1 MRAAARQRIAGG
13 CIVNAAQSQQ
23 SPDPYHIASHS
34 AHADADAATY
44 TLNHADTFAVLDRW
58 GDADGA
64 EGGSMGIY
72 HRDTRYLS
80 RLQAHVNGVRPV
92 LLTSTVADDNLTL
105 VVDLTNEESG
115 DLPKDAL
122 HLRKRAA
129 IHAGCC
135 EIAYEIGNYDVRPH
149 AIELAVGVAA
159 DFRDIFEVRGMRRRR
174 EGPRCRREVG
184 GEELRFE
191 YDGLDR
197 VRRTTVLKWSDQ
209 PQRLDRQSA
218 RFHWTL
224 QPGERAEVTALLR
237 FVEHGFQPAPAMRKR
252 KPDHIAHWLGL
263 LPKIETTCRPLQLWL
278 RRSAADLSS
287 LIAET
292 PCGPYPH
299 AGVPWYNTAFGRDG
313 LIAALQLLWAVPE
326 LARGVLRFLAAT
338 QATQTDPAHD
348 AEPGK
353 IVHETRVCEMAR
365 LGEVPF
371 GRYYGSVDSTP
382 LFVVLAGEYLHRT
395 GDLDLIR
402 ELLPALEAGLTWL
415 DDYGDSN
422 HDGFIDYAQQAGNG
436 LANQGWKDSVDA
448 ISHKDGTLARSPIAL
463 CEVQAYVFAAWNC
476 ADFVFRALGDEARA
490 ARYRDKADDLCK
502 RFNRVFWL
510 DALDGYALAL
520 DGQGQPCEVLASN
533 AGQCLWTGIV
543 PPERAQRLART
554 LLDPRLFSGWGIR
567 TLAEGE
573 VRYNPLSYHNG
584 SVWPHDNALIARG
597 LARYGCMKQAVR
609 VFDAFCDAATLL
621 PLHRLPEL
629 YCGFGKISNLGP
641 VPYPVA
647 CSPQAWA
654 VGSIYMLLSA
664 LLGMD
669 IDARRRTLLFRSAK
683 LPCEVQGLRISNWRV
698 GGGVCDLEFH
708 RHGNDIALH
717 VANKPEGWTIM
728 TMK

>member
-1 MRAAARQRIAGG
+1 MNAAASQR
-13 CIVNAAQSQQ
+13 

-34 AHADADAATY
+34 AHADADASTY

-58 GDADGA
+58 GDANG
-64 EGGSMGIY
+64 GGSGSPGFY

-115 DLPKDAL
+115 ELPKDAL

-135 EIAYEIGNYDVRPH
+135 EIIYEIGNYDVEPH
-149 AIELAVGVAA
+149 AIELAISVDA
-159 DFRDIFEVRGMRRRR
+159 DFRDIFEVRGMKRRR
-174 EGPRCRREVG
+174 EGPRCKRETG
-184 GEELRFE
+184 PDEIRFV
-191 YDGLDR
+191 YTGLDH
-197 VRRTTVLKWSDQ
+197 VRRTTQLKWSAPPTHHDK
-209 PQRLDRQSA
+209 DCM
-218 RFHWTL
+218 RFRWHL
-224 QPGERAEVTALLR
+224 QPGEHATVTATLH
-237 FVEHGFQPAPAMRKR
+237 FIEQGFEPAQAMRER
-252 KPDHIAHWLGL
+252 KPDHIAYWHDR
-263 LPKIETTCRPLQLWL
+263 LPKIETTCRPLELWL

-313 LIAALQLLWAVPE
+313 LITAMQLLWALPE
-326 LARGVLRFLAAT
+326 LARGVLRFLAST
-338 QATQTDPAHD
+338 QAQEDDPAHD

-382 LFVVLAGEYLHRT
+382 LFIVLAGEYLHQT

-402 ELLPALEAGLTWL
+402 ELRPALDAALNWIDE
-415 DDYGDSN
+415 YGDSD
-422 HDGFIDYAQQAGNG
+422 HDGFIDYAAHASNG
-436 LANQGWKDSVDA
+436 LTNQGWKDSVDA
-448 ISHKDGTLARSPIAL
+448 VSHKDGTLATSPIAL
-463 CEVQAYVFAAWNC
+463 CEVQAYVFAAWSS
-476 ADFVFRALGDEARA
+476 ADFIWRALGDGDGAKRF
-490 ARYRDKADDLCK
+490 RDKARALK
-502 RFNRVFWL
+502 LRFNETFWVASL
-510 DALDGYALAL
+510 DSYALAI
-520 DGQGQPCEVLASN
+520 DGTRKPCAVLASN

-543 PPERAQRLART
+543 QRDKAERLART
-554 LLDPRLFSGWGIR
+554 LLDPRMFSGWGIR
-567 TLAEGE
+567 TLADSE

-597 LARYGCMKQAVR
+597 LSRYGFTDAAMQ
-609 VFDAFCDAATLL
+609 VFNAFSDSATLL

-629 YCGFGKISNLGP
+629 FCGFQKVSNLGP

-654 VGSIYMLLSA
+654 VGSIYMLLAA
-664 LLGMD
+664 LLGLE
-669 IDARRRTLLFRSAK
+669 IDASARTLIFRSSQ
-683 LPCEVQGLRISNWRV
+683 LPREVDGLRIGNWRV
-698 GGGVCDLEFH
+698 GGGVCDLEFR
-708 RHGNDIALH
+708 RHGDDVALH
-717 VANKPEGWTIM
+717 VAEKPKGWTVM
-728 TMK
+728 TLK

>member
-1 MRAAARQRIAGG
+1 MNAAASQR
-13 CIVNAAQSQQ
+13 

-34 AHADADAATY
+34 AHADADASSY

-58 GDADGA
+58 GDAGDS
-64 EGGSMGIY
+64 EGGSLGIY

-80 RLQAHVNGVRPV
+80 RLQAHLNGVRPV

-105 VVDLTNEESG
+105 VVDLTNEES
-115 DLPKDAL
+115 DELPKDVL

-135 EIAYEIGNYDVRPH
+135 EIVYAIGNYDVEPH
-149 AIELAVGVAA
+149 AIELEIGVAA

-174 EGPRCRREVG
+174 EGPQCKREMSG
-184 GEELRFE
+184 DELRFE
-191 YDGLDR
+191 YCGLDQ
-197 VRRTTVLKWSDQ
+197 VRRTTILKWSEN
-209 PQRLDRQSA
+209 PHHRDRQSM
-218 RFHWTL
+218 RFRWHL
-224 QPGERAEVTALLR
+224 QPGERAEVTATLH

-252 KPDHIAHWLGL
+252 KPDHIAYWHDR

-313 LIAALQLLWAVPE
+313 LITALQLLWALPE

-338 QATQTDPAHD
+338 QATEVDPAHD

-382 LFVVLAGEYLHRT
+382 LFLVLAGEYLHET
-395 GDLDLIR
+395 GDLESIR
-402 ELLPALEAGLTWL
+402 ELRPSLEAALAWI

-422 HDGFIDYAQQAGNG
+422 HDGFIDYAAHASNG
-436 LANQGWKDSVDA
+436 LTNQGWKDSVDA
-448 ISHKDGTLARSPIAL
+448 ISHKDGTLAGSPIAL
-463 CEVQAYVFAAWNC
+463 CEVQAYVFAAWNS
-476 ADFVFRALGDEARA
+476 ADFIFHSLGDEDRA
-490 ARYRDKADDLCK
+490 ARYRDKARDLYE
-502 RFNRVFWL
+502 RFNRVFWR
-510 DALDGYALAL
+510 DALDSYALAL
-520 DGQGQPCEVLASN
+520 DGEGKPCEVLASN

-554 LLDPRLFSGWGIR
+554 LLDQPMFSGWGIR

-573 VRYNPLSYHNG
+573 VRYNPLSYHDG

-597 LARYGCMKQAVR
+597 LSRYGCMKEAVR
-609 VFDAFCDAATLL
+609 VFNAFSESATLL

-629 YCGFGKISNLGP
+629 YCGFRKVSNLGP

-654 VGSIYMLLSA
+654 VGSIYMMLAA

-669 IDARRRTLLFRSAK
+669 IDARRRTLLFRSSK
-683 LPCEVQGLRISNWRV
+683 LPREVKGLHISNWHV
-698 GGGVCDLEFH
+698 GGGLCDLEFH
-708 RHGNDIALH
+708 RHGDDIALH
-717 VANKPEGWTIM
+717 VAEKPEGWTVM

>member
-1 MRAAARQRIAGG
+1 MNATAQR
-13 CIVNAAQSQQ
+13 

-34 AHADADAATY
+34 AHADADASSY

-58 GDADGA
+58 GDADSDA
-64 EGGSMGIY
+64 GGSLGFY

-80 RLQAHVNGVRPV
+80 CFQAHLNGVRPV

-105 VVDLTNEESG
+105 VVDLTNEES
-115 DLPKDAL
+115 DELSKDAL
-122 HLRKRAA
+122 HLRKCAA

-135 EIAYEIGNYDVRPH
+135 EILYEIGNYDMQPH
-149 AIELAVGVAA
+149 EVVLEIRIDA
-159 DFRDIFEVRGMRRRR
+159 DFRDIFEVRGMHRRHAR
-174 EGPRCRREVG
+174 PHCRRETAG
-184 GEELRFE
+184 DELRFH
-191 YDGLDR
+191 YTGLDR
-197 VRRTTVLKWSDQ
+197 VRRTTQLRWSSAPDS
-209 PQRLDRQSA
+209 RGKDTA
-218 RFHWTL
+218 RFRWLL
-224 QPGERAEVTALLR
+224 QPGERVSLTATLH

-252 KPDHIAHWLGL
+252 KPDHIAFWHER

-313 LIAALQLLWAVPE
+313 LITALQLLWALPE

-338 QATQTDPAHD
+338 QATEVDPAHD

-382 LFVVLAGEYLHRT
+382 LFVVLAGEYLHQT
-395 GDLDLIR
+395 GDIELIR
-402 ELLPALEAGLTWL
+402 ELQPALLAALGWIDE
-415 DDYGDSN
+415 YGDSD
-422 HDGFIDYAQQAGNG
+422 HDGFIDYAKQAGNG

-448 ISHKDGTLARSPIAL
+448 ISHADGTLASSPIAL

-476 ADFVFRALGDEARA
+476 ADFMFQMLDDAERA
-490 ARYRDKADDLCK
+490 ARYRSKARELRE
-502 RFNRVFWL
+502 RFNRAFWL
-510 DALDGYALAL
+510 DELGSYALAL
-520 DGQGQPCEVLASN
+520 DGEHAPCKVLASN

-543 PPERAQRLART
+543 EPEKAERLARSM
-554 LLDPRLFSGWGIR
+554 LDPRLFGGWGIR

-597 LARYGCMKQAVR
+597 LGRYGCMNAAVR
-609 VFDAFCDAATLL
+609 VFNAFFESATLL

-629 YCGFGKISNLGP
+629 YCGFAKTSNLGP

-654 VGSIYMLLSA
+654 VGSIYMMLGA
-664 LLGMD
+664 LLGLD
-669 IDARRRTLLFRSAK
+669 IDAQRRTLLFRSSQ
-683 LPCEVQGLRISNWRV
+683 LPCDVKWLHIANWRV
-698 GGGVCDLEFH
+698 GHGMCDMEFR
-708 RHGNDIALH
+708 RHGRDVALH
-717 VANKPEGWTIM
+717 VNEKPEGWTVM
-728 TMK
+728 TLK